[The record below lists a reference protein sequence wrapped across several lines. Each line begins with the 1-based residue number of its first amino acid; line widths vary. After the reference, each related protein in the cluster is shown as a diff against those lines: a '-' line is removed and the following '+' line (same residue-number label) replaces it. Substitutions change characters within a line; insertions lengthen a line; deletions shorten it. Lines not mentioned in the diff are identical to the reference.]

1 MSGQPQPAGAVA
13 TSIAPFLSVRNG
25 AKAVE
30 FYKAAFGATEAFR
43 IDAPDSGHV
52 VARLSVQGAEFWVSD
67 ESPEHKNFSPETLN
81 GSTTRMV
88 FVVND
93 PDAAFQRAIDAGAK
107 VIVPVED
114 NYGWRLGRVVDPFG
128 HHWEIGKPLSEK
140 SSNRGDSAGPRD
152 FQRSHWSPPKLCR
165 AGRFQA

>member
-1 MSGQPQPAGAVA
+1 MSGEPKAAGAAV

-30 FYKAAFGATEAFR
+30 FYKEAFGATEAFR

-52 VARLSVQGAEFWVSD
+52 VARLSVQGAEFWVAD
-67 ESPEHKNFSPETLN
+67 ESPEHKNFSPESLS

-93 PDAAFQRAIDAGAK
+93 PDAAFQRAVKAGAEVVWDVK
-107 VIVPVED
+107 NE
-114 NYGWRLGRVVDPFG
+114 YGWRLGRVVDPFG
-128 HHWEIGKPLSEK
+128 HHWEIGKPLSE
-140 SSNRGDSAGPRD
+140 G
-152 FQRSHWSPPKLCR
+152 L
-165 AGRFQA
+165 